1 MNFQQNFH
9 SIFKN
14 SLINVKLI
22 EFPNEFLNSEDK
34 IEYNKK
40 NNIIKKMYNLIFP
53 SIQIE
58 YDSNKIN
65 INKEILNKFFSDF
78 GEIKY
83 FYVFTNKILIFYKY
97 YFSSILA
104 FDTLNENLNEKSNNN
119 NNLENIFYEEIEKNI
134 NLNLNNLIEIS
145 NEEKSNEKNQIFI
158 QKNKEINLLN
168 KILIWRAIMIN
179 IIKTYKNFFNYN
191 NNNNTLNINFTEIQ
205 NKKNKISFNT
215 KQNSNYILKFVT
227 NYQIQIE
234 NDEEFNVK
242 ERILGKNGFFLKKII
257 YESCTKFN
265 DFSTKIRL
273 RGKGSGYKER
283 KNFIESKEPLQLSVS
298 SLSYFNYLNC
308 CVLIEILLKKIYKD
322 YANFIK
328 TKVSFKLKNN
338 IQEKKILKYCYVVD
352 RFGNF
357 INNFTV

>member
-1 MNFQQNFH
+1 MNNFQQNF
-9 SIFKN
+9 N
-14 SLINVKLI
+14 NVLINVKLI
-22 EFPNEFLNSEDK
+22 EFPKEILKSEDK
-34 IEYNKK
+34 IEYKK
-40 NNIIKKMYNLIFP
+40 NNIIKKMYDLIFP

-58 YDSNKIN
+58 FDSKKNV
-65 INKEILNKFFSDF
+65 INKENLFKFFSEF

-83 FYVFTNKILIFYKY
+83 FFVFPKNKILIFYKF

-104 FDTLNENLNEKSNNN
+104 FDTLNEILNEKKSNNN
-119 NNLENIFYEEIEKNI
+119 FENIFYDEIEKKI
-134 NLNLNNLIEIS
+134 NLNLNNLINEIS
-145 NEEKSNEKNQIFI
+145 NKDFDQKQKENNQIFI
-158 QKNKEINLLN
+158 QKNNIFLNEILL
-168 KILIWRAIMIN
+168 WRALMIN
-179 IIKTYKNFFNYN
+179 IIKKQKNFFDFNKK
-191 NNNNTLNINFTEIQ
+191 LNINFSEIS
-205 NKKNKISFNT
+205 NKKNKITFKT

-242 ERILGKNGFFLKKII
+242 ERILGKKGFFLKKII

-308 CVLIEILLKKIYKD
+308 CVLVEILLKKIYRD
-322 YANFIK
+322 YANYLK

-338 IQEKKILKYCYVVD
+338 IQEKKIFKYCYVVD
-352 RFGNF
+352 RFGNLK
-357 INNFTV
+357 NNFTV